1 MKHLIY
7 SPGEPAGIG
16 PDLILKLSST
26 NFWESLKSKIVV
38 MGDIDLFRDR
48 SKALDLNIHINEIKD
63 FKKIKPNKRKS
74 LQVFHASKCLDTTPS
89 KLNPK
94 NSKYVLEILDQSIK
108 KCVQNKS
115 FGLVT
120 GPINK
125 ANIIDGGHS
134 FSGHTERLMKKTKS
148 KDVLMML
155 ASSKMRVCLV
165 TTHIPINQV
174 AKNIN
179 KKLLMRKII
188 ILNDELKDKFKI
200 KNPKIFTLGLNPH
213 AGENGHI
220 GDEETRIINPCIK
233 EAQSMG
239 INISAPMAADT
250 AFSKKNLK
258 TYDAFLAMYH
268 DQALPVI
275 KSMSFGKIVNVS
287 LGLPIVRTSVDHGT
301 ALELSGTGNIKLDSL
316 KEAFTVAS
324 KMIG

>member
-1 MKHLIY
+1 
-7 SPGEPAGIG
+7 
-16 PDLILKLSST
+16 
-26 NFWESLKSKIVV
+26 
-38 MGDIDLFRDR
+38 
-48 SKALDLNIHINEIKD
+48 
-63 FKKIKPNKRKS
+63 
-74 LQVFHASKCLDTTPS
+74 
-89 KLNPK
+89 
-94 NSKYVLEILDQSIK
+94 
-108 KCVQNKS
+108 
-115 FGLVT
+115 
-120 GPINK
+120 
-125 ANIIDGGHS
+125 
-134 FSGHTERLMKKTKS
+134 MKKTKS

-174 AKNIN
+174 AQNIN

-239 INISAPMAADT
+239 IDISAPMAADT
-250 AFSKKNLK
+250 AFQKNLK

-316 KEAFTVAS
+316 IEAFTVAS
-324 KMIG
+324 KMI